1 VSGQRRSYGT
11 GELYTRADRTG
22 AETWYGRWMADGVRM
37 QRRIGPKRP
46 DGTRDGLTRLQAEA
60 ELRRLRAEIT
70 PARRVAGD
78 ALTITDLGLAYVE
91 RMRHDGRKHSSI
103 IGVQSILK
111 TWLVPYFA
119 DRDLRRVTAED
130 VRALVKMMQKGQ
142 RSGPRRKGD
151 RRYGR
156 RLAVST
162 VRNNIG
168 TLSAML
174 SLAERKGWLNANV
187 AKRVDLP
194 RGTPL
199 VNEIRFLEAVEVEAV
214 AAAAIEG
221 DYQQID
227 SALFTTA
234 AMTGLRVGELVALRW
249 RDVDWTASRIRV
261 RQSFV
266 LGEFGTPKS
275 RRSTRSVPMVDQ
287 VGGELQRLH
296 VAAGEPTDDVL
307 VFADPFTGEP
317 LSKAAILKRF
327 RLALTAAK
335 LDNTHRFHDLRHT
348 FGTQM
353 AAVGVPLRTLQEWMG
368 HRDAAT
374 TARYADYAPSLPHE
388 LAMVETAFRRGTES
402 VIGNTS

>member
-1 VSGQRRSYGT
+1 MSRQRRSYGT
-11 GELYTRADRTG
+11 GELYTRVDRRG
-22 AETWYGRWMADGVRM
+22 AETWYARWLADGVRV

-46 DGTRDGLTRLQAEA
+46 DGTRDGLSRVQAEA
-60 ELRRLRAEIT
+60 ELRRLRAEVT
-70 PARRVAGD
+70 PAPRVVGD
-78 ALTITDLGLAYVE
+78 ALTITELGLAYVE
-91 RMRHDGRKHSSI
+91 RMRHDGRKHSAI
-103 IGVQSILK
+103 IGVQSILA

-156 RLAVST
+156 PLAVST

-174 SLAERKGWLNANV
+174 SLGHRKGWLDGNV
-187 AKRVDLP
+187 AKQVDLP
-194 RGTPL
+194 RAAPL
-199 VNEIRFLEAVEVEAV
+199 ISEIRFLEAVEVEAV
-214 AAAAIEG
+214 AAAAVDG

-249 RDVDWTASRIRV
+249 RDVDWTASRLRV
-261 RQSFV
+261 RQSYV
-266 LGEFGTPKS
+266 LGEFGTPKPPLHAQRAHGRSGRRRAATPS
-275 RRSTRSVPMVDQ
+275 RRSRRADRRRSRVRRPVHRGAVEQGRDSQ
-287 VGGELQRLH
+287 AL
-296 VAAGEPTDDVL
+296 
-307 VFADPFTGEP
+307 
-317 LSKAAILKRF
+317 
-327 RLALTAAK
+327 RLALTSAK

-353 AAVGVPLRTLQEWMG
+353 ASVGVPLRTLQEWMG
-368 HRDAAT
+368 HRDATT

-388 LAMVETAFRRGTES
+388 LAMVEAAFGHVS
-402 VIGNTS
+402 VSVSA